1 MHGDTVTNK
10 ELGMVVFPALRRLGQ
25 EDCKFKASLSYHER
39 PENSNANE
47 HFKELKYR
55 NQVGKVIGSS
65 YSVHAD
71 HNVMMLGVH
80 SRVQCS
86 LGVQRPRIKE

>member
-1 MHGDTVTNK
+1 MYQKVQSSRLGISFSDLLHGDIVTNK

-47 HFKELKYR
+47 HFKELK
-55 NQVGKVIGSS
+55 
-65 YSVHAD
+65 
-71 HNVMMLGVH
+71 
-80 SRVQCS
+80 
-86 LGVQRPRIKE
+86 

>member
-1 MHGDTVTNK
+1 MYCVSKGAKFSLRNKFQRSVTVHGDIVTNK

-47 HFKELKYR
+47 HFKELK
-55 NQVGKVIGSS
+55 
-65 YSVHAD
+65 
-71 HNVMMLGVH
+71 
-80 SRVQCS
+80 
-86 LGVQRPRIKE
+86 